1 LLGSPKT
8 GIEEVGDVSSDRE
21 VRTKPFRLHASVMC
35 PSHAELSASIA
46 FELGE
51 LDPDRFERDLT
62 ALAAAL
68 PAESGPEAQLR
79 ALGEVVGSG
88 ALVARSYGGAEELLA
103 GEVIRRGHGH
113 PLALAV
119 VLAELGRRAGMSVGI
134 VADERDHYVAH
145 TRLAAPLL
153 LDPRTGALVDATRVD
168 GTLTWRCGHQVAAA
182 LLDRLQPR
190 YERVGDIERALQ
202 VARLRCLLPFD
213 DDSVALARRR
223 LRMLSATLN

>member
-1 LLGSPKT
+1 M
-8 GIEEVGDVSSDRE
+8 SSNRE
-21 VRTKPFRLHASVMC
+21 ARAKPFRLHASVKC
-35 PSHAELSASIA
+35 PSHGELAASIA

-51 LDPDRFERDLT
+51 LDGDRFERDLT

-68 PAESGPEAQLR
+68 PVAGDPEAQLR
-79 ALGEVVGSG
+79 ALGEIVSSG
-88 ALVARSYGGAEELLA
+88 AFVARTHGGAEELLA
-103 GEVIRRGHGH
+103 GEVIRRGYGH

-119 VLAELGRRAGMSVGI
+119 VLAELGRRAGMTVGV

-145 TRLAAPLL
+145 PRLTAPLL
-153 LDPRTGALVDATRVD
+153 LDPRTGALVDATRVA

-182 LLDRLQPR
+182 LLDGLQPR
-190 YERVGDIERALQ
+190 YERIGDIERALQ

-223 LRMLSATLN
+223 LRMAMAQIN

>member
-1 LLGSPKT
+1 M
-8 GIEEVGDVSSDRE
+8 SSDRE
-21 VRTKPFRLHASVMC
+21 VRAKPFRLHASTMC
-35 PSHAELSASIA
+35 PSHGELAASIA
-46 FELGE
+46 YELGV

-68 PAESGPEAQLR
+68 PAEPGPEAQLR
-79 ALGEVVGSG
+79 ALGEIVTSG
-88 ALVARSYGGAEELLA
+88 ALVARTYGGAEELLA

-113 PLALAV
+113 PLALAI
-119 VLAELGRRAGMSVGI
+119 VLAELGRRTGMNVGI

-145 TRLAAPLL
+145 PRLSAPLL
-153 LDPRTGALVDATRVD
+153 LDPRTGRLIDATRVA

-182 LLDRLQPR
+182 LLDALQPR
-190 YERVGDIERALQ
+190 YERVGDIERTLQ

-223 LRMLSATLN
+223 LRMASARLN

>member
-1 LLGSPKT
+1 VDSN
-8 GIEEVGDVSSDRE
+8 RE
-21 VRTKPFRLHASVMC
+21 VRTKPFQVHASTMC
-35 PSHAELSASIA
+35 PSHGELAASIA
-46 FELGE
+46 YELGE

-79 ALGEVVGSG
+79 ALGEIVSSQ

-119 VLAELGRRAGMSVGI
+119 VLAELGRRAGMGVGI
-134 VADERDHYVAH
+134 VAADARHYVGH
-145 TRLAAPLL
+145 PRLSAPLL
-153 LDPRTGALVDATRVD
+153 LDPGTGALIDATRLH

-182 LLDRLQPR
+182 LLDALQPR
-190 YERVGDIERALQ
+190 YERVGDVERTLR

-213 DDSVALARRR
+213 DDSVMMARRR
-223 LRMLSATLN
+223 LRMAAAKLN